1 MASHTA
7 LIFIDPYNDFI
18 HPAGKLYS
26 ALVESLKD
34 TDTITHMHEV
44 LAAARA
50 ARIPVY
56 YVLHQQY
63 KPGNYDGWQQMTAN
77 HVALKE
83 GKVFEEGSWGARIFE
98 GMEPV
103 RENGDVVLSK
113 HWNSSSFQNTD
124 LDFLLRQREITHVV
138 FAGLVTNTCVE
149 TTARYA
155 YELTDATA
163 AFSTEQ
169 KNAATNIIWPLFAQ
183 KVTTTAAW
191 TAGLKGEKR
200 EKYES

>member
-56 YVLHQQY
+56 YGLHQQY

-103 RENGDVVLSK
+103 RENGDV
-113 HWNSSSFQNTD
+113 NTD